1 MNWVINMKRKRRL
14 TQDEVQ
20 ELNDFIFCEDLK
32 QLDLEKYKKHTKKLY
47 YKSKKMQDENKQLK
61 EKCEFEIKCNIE
73 FADRIDKAIE
83 YIKQQFVEQGG
94 FTSYEWN
101 DLLNDLL
108 EILKGK

>member
-1 MNWVINMKRKRRL
+1 MNWVINMRRKKRL

-61 EKCEFEIKCNIE
+61 EIINEAVEILGEYKHYSTPTEEQNSKNE
-73 FADRIDKAIE
+73 DVVDKA
-83 YIKQQFVEQGG
+83 YK
-94 FTSYEWN
+94 
-101 DLLNDLL
+101 
-108 EILKGK
+108 ILKGK